1 MNAGRQLNF
10 LSYPPSIS
18 VSSNLPSH
26 TQHQSLLLVP
36 RTVLP
41 YQSPL
46 NLPNTHQTPPNKY
59 LANPRPTRGAA
70 PPFIRPLRKTS
81 TQTNIMCWADQCG
94 SCKKM
99 TWAGCGKHIDNALKD
114 VNLSN
119 RCPGWSAGKS
129 DAFRQHSQLPDRRQG
144 QAGRPEE
151 IARVVNP
158 SLTPP
163 PQANVRFPTA
173 RLW

>member
-119 RCPGWSAGKS
+119 RCPGWSAGKCPLS
-129 DAFRQHSQLPDRRQG
+129 DGSA
-144 QAGRPEE
+144 
-151 IARVVNP
+151 VVTEACLSCGMEMMASTQELMKQVMEAHFQCEPNC
-158 SLTPP
+158 
-163 PQANVRFPTA
+163 AK
-173 RLW
+173 